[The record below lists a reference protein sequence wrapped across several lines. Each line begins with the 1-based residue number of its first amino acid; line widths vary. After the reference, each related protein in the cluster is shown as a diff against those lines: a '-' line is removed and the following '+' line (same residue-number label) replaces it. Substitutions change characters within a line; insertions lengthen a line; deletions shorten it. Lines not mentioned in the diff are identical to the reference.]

1 MAWAPS
7 TTWVHGPWR
16 SPIARRPCPYRGCL
30 RLVWASAHAPS
41 QYFPVP
47 LWPLWLGGPF
57 FIVLLRS

>member
-7 TTWVHGPWR
+7 TTWVYGPWR
-16 SPIARRPCPYRGCL
+16 SSIARRPCPYRGCL

-57 FIVLLRS
+57 LLSF